1 MTQEQLIR
9 DYINKEI
16 KESVVIGE
24 DNRYE
29 RILNEANGLDYEWMD
44 RYDFPVMEVEKK
56 KAKFYFAYPE
66 EKIKEMG
73 KHIAESFLHG
83 FISQNRDIANRKRVR
98 LHYQTG
104 MEALVKQVN
113 DELKSHGLMP
123 VIIRPGSMADRSS
136 EIPSLNGIDEEKIVE
151 WYGEAFEYY
160 KNEMKDICG
169 MIGIIE
175 FGQPDNATDMTD
187 SMKLMLGR
195 RMIEDRYVKP
205 GELSFCKVAFPHPEI
220 GKEFEKIF
228 DDVMDMNLENS
239 EEFEI
244 IQQTLIDALDQCQF
258 VRIEGKGEN
267 QTNMEVWMKPIVD
280 GKNQTNFMNCGGDL
294 NIPYGEV
301 FTTPKLT
308 GSCGL
313 LHIPDIYLQNT
324 YFHNLKLWFQDG
336 EIVDYSSEYEGKEG
350 KKVVKEKL
358 LNPHDSLPIGEF
370 AIGTNTRAFRICK
383 KYHLE
388 SKLPILIY
396 EKMGPHIAVGD
407 PCYRGAED
415 EAVFNLLD
423 GKEIVAKTNERT
435 EKNVPDTEK
444 YVFKHIDI
452 TLPYDE
458 VKTMY
463 GYSESGE
470 KIEFLKDGKFILKG
484 TEKLNDGMKGEE

>member
-1 MTQEQLIR
+1 M
-9 DYINKEI
+9 
-16 KESVVIGE
+16 
-24 DNRYE
+24 
-29 RILNEANGLDYEWMD
+29 
-44 RYDFPVMEVEKK
+44 
-56 KAKFYFAYPE
+56 
-66 EKIKEMG
+66 
-73 KHIAESFLHG
+73 
-83 FISQNRDIANRKRVR
+83 
-98 LHYQTG
+98 
-104 MEALVKQVN
+104 
-113 DELKSHGLMP
+113 
-123 VIIRPGSMADRSS
+123 
-136 EIPSLNGIDEEKIVE
+136 
-151 WYGEAFEYY
+151 
-160 KNEMKDICG
+160 
-169 MIGIIE
+169 
-175 FGQPDNATDMTD
+175 
-187 SMKLMLGR
+187 
-195 RMIEDRYVKP
+195 
-205 GELSFCKVAFPHPEI
+205 
-220 GKEFEKIF
+220 
-228 DDVMDMNLENS
+228 
-239 EEFEI
+239 
-244 IQQTLIDALDQCQF
+244 
-258 VRIEGKGEN
+258 
-267 QTNMEVWMKPIVD
+267 
-280 GKNQTNFMNCGGDL
+280 
-294 NIPYGEV
+294 
-301 FTTPKLT
+301 
-308 GSCGL
+308 
-313 LHIPDIYLQNT
+313 
-324 YFHNLKLWFQDG
+324 
-336 EIVDYSSEYEGKEG
+336 DYSSEYEGKEG